1 MHQAFCVLAKSYLRS
16 IIGITVSA
24 MKFSFI
30 SPSPAPETPGKVEA
44 AWPPLGI
51 LYCATLLAE
60 NGTEVS
66 VLDQAAQRFSSRQ
79 ALQWVKRE
87 TPDILGFSVLLP
99 SFKEALNIAK
109 QVKTRNPNTVTVFGN
124 YQATFNA
131 ERIIEK
137 YPYVDIIVRGEGEHT
152 SLELAKCLEK
162 KGDLKE
168 VAGITFRK
176 NGKAVST
183 PERQLLKSL
192 DDLPI
197 PNRSLIDARYS
208 SDIFGI
214 KVATRKFTSIV
225 SSRGCPFGCSF
236 CACTTFAHRLWRPRS
251 VENIMNELNFLQSEG
266 FEQFLFVDDN
276 FTLNPKRVVKLC
288 RRIREEKMDIEWWC
302 DSRVDNCTYD
312 MLREM
317 VKAGCKL
324 LYFGVESGNQRI
336 LDYYKKGITPAQSKS
351 AVQKARKAGVEVIVG
366 SFILGAPDETL
377 EEIQNTLKFSHELD
391 IDVPQLN
398 VLGTFPGTSTWNELV
413 AKGYVDENQHWENG
427 VYVSEVSPHA
437 VPLRIIRFLIYE
449 YFRTFYLRPETLFK
463 EIFRTFTSSFRMA
476 AFFSNLMRVNQIIET
491 VKEKVNLK

>member
-1 MHQAFCVLAKSYLRS
+1 M
-16 IIGITVSA
+16 SA

-66 VLDQAAQRFSSRQ
+66 VLDQAALGFSSRQ
-79 ALQWVKRE
+79 TIQWIKRE
-87 TPDILGFSVLLP
+87 DPDVLGFSVLIT

-109 QVKTRNPNTVTVFGN
+109 QVKTQNPNIVTVFGN
-124 YQATFNA
+124 YHATFNA
-131 ERIIEK
+131 ERIIRK
-137 YPYVDIIVRGEGEHT
+137 YPFVDIIVRGEGEYT
-152 SLELAKCLEK
+152 SLELVKCLKK
-162 KGDLKE
+162 KGNLKD

-176 NGKAVST
+176 NGKVVST
-183 PERQLLKSL
+183 AERPLLRNL
-192 DDLPI
+192 DGLPI
-197 PNRSLIDARYS
+197 PNRSLINARYS

-236 CACTTFAHRLWRPRS
+236 CACTMFAHRLWRPRS
-251 VENIMNELNFLQSEG
+251 VENIMNELNVLQSEG
-266 FEQFLFVDDN
+266 YEQFLFVDDN

-288 RRIREEKMDIEWWC
+288 RKIRKEKMDFEWWC

-312 MLREM
+312 MVREM
-317 VKAGCKL
+317 AKAGCKL
-324 LYFGVESGNQRI
+324 LYFGIESANQRI
-336 LDYYKKGITPAQSKS
+336 LDYFKKGTTPEQSRS
-351 AVQKARKAGVEVIVG
+351 AVRKARKAGIDVIVG
-366 SFILGAPDETL
+366 SFIVGAPDETMG
-377 EEIQNTLKFSHELD
+377 EVQNTLKFAHELD

-398 VLGTFPGTSTWNELV
+398 VLGAFPGTAIWNELV

-437 VPLRIIRFLIYE
+437 VPLQIIRSLVYE
-449 YFRTFYLRPETLFK
+449 YFRAFYLRPEKLFT
-463 EIFRTFTSSFRMA
+463 EIFRTFKSSFRMA
-476 AFFSNLMRVNQIIET
+476 TFFSNLTRVNQIIET
-491 VKEKVNLK
+491 VKQEVNPE

>member
-1 MHQAFCVLAKSYLRS
+1 M
-16 IIGITVSA
+16 SA

-30 SPSPAPETPGKVEA
+30 SPSPAPKTPGKVEA

-66 VLDQAAQRFSSRQ
+66 VLDQAALGCSSSQ
-79 ALQWVKRE
+79 ATRWIKKE
-87 TPDILGFSVLLP
+87 DPDVLGFSVLIT
-99 SFKEALNIAK
+99 SFKEALSIAK
-109 QVKTRNPNTVTVFGN
+109 QAKAHNPNVIVVFGN
-124 YQATFNA
+124 YHPTFNA

-137 YPYVDIIVRGEGEHT
+137 YPFVDIIVRGEGEHT
-152 SLELAKCLEK
+152 SLELIKCLEK
-162 KGDLKE
+162 KKNLKD

-183 PERQLLKSL
+183 AERPPLRNL
-192 DDLPI
+192 DALPI
-197 PNRSLIDARYS
+197 PNRSLINARYS

-214 KVATRKFTSIV
+214 KVANKKFTSIV

-251 VENIMNELNFLQSEG
+251 VENIMNELNFLQSESY
-266 FEQFLFVDDN
+266 EQFLFVDDN

-288 RRIREEKMDIEWWC
+288 RKIRKEKMDIEWWC
-302 DSRVDNCTYD
+302 DSRVDNCNYD

-317 VKAGCKL
+317 TKAGCKL
-324 LYFGVESGNQRI
+324 IYFGIESANQRI
-336 LDYYKKGITPAQSKS
+336 LDYYKKGITPEQTRS
-351 AVQKARKAGVEVIVG
+351 AVRKARKAGVDVIVG
-366 SFILGAPDETL
+366 SFIVGAPDETIR
-377 EEIQNTLKFSHELD
+377 EIQNTLKFAHELD

-398 VLGTFPGTSTWNELV
+398 VLGAFPGTAIWNELV

-437 VPLRIIRFLIYE
+437 VPTQIIRSLVYE
-449 YFRTFYLRPETLFK
+449 YFRAFYLRPEVLFK
-463 EIFRTFTSSFRMA
+463 EIFRTFKSSFRMA
-476 AFFSNLMRVNQIIET
+476 AFFSNLRRVNQIIER
-491 VKEKVNLK
+491 VKQEVNPK